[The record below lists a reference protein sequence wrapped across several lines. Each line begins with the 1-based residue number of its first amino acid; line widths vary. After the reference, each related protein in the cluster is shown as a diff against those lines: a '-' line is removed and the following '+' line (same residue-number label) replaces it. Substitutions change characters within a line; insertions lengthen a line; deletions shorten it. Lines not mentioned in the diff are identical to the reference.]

1 MTVRRPSVPSATIR
15 RSVALPRKLSEEL
28 KDVAP
33 PGLRHNFNRLVIVS
47 MQEFVERQRARA
59 FAEAVARMAEDPA
72 IQAECAAIAK
82 DFAGAE
88 ADGLK

>member
-1 MTVRRPSVPSATIR
+1 
-15 RSVALPRKLSEEL
+15 
-28 KDVAP
+28 
-33 PGLRHNFNRLVIVS
+33 
-47 MQEFVERQRARA
+47 MQEFMERQRARA